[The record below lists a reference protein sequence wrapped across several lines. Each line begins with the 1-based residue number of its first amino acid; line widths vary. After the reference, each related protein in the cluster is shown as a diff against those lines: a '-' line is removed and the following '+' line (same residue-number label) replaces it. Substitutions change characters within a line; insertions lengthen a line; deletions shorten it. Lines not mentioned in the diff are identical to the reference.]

1 MRNFLRSGLN
11 GTVNTAGAAAIIM
24 GGTIGLLGLMT
35 PGVACAVEMHA
46 LNVETSLTL
55 QPVQGEG
62 AAAGAS
68 SSTPATTAAPASSSA
83 GAGEVP
89 KVKGLY
95 LEPGPMYLTLGG
107 GVANNF
113 NSATDYNGFAQIST
127 FVAPKF
133 ELGFEL
139 GGWYFDQPGKN
150 AEGISG
156 SLAMKYHFW
165 HSEKRDITAFG
176 ELGIGV
182 LVASRQVPAGGTN
195 VDFLPRAGAGLT
207 WEVAEG
213 VRLVG
218 GVRWHHI
225 SNARIKGDSRNP
237 SRDGLMGYVGV
248 SFALP

>member
-1 MRNFLRSGLN
+1 MVNFISSRRSGH
-11 GTVNTAGAAAIIM
+11 
-24 GGTIGLLGLMT
+24 GGDSMARLRVQVALLAV
-35 PGVACAVEMHA
+35 GVVCMACASGAYANAAHE

-55 QPVQGEG
+55 EPTKGDVPS
-62 AAAGAS
+62 AASTGTAATP
-68 SSTPATTAAPASSSA
+68 SSTTAT

-89 KVKGLY
+89 KAKGLY
-95 LEPGPMYLTLGG
+95 LEPGPMYLTLGV
-107 GVANNF
+107 GVAHNF
-113 NSATDYNGFAQIST
+113 NSATDFNGFAQIST
-127 FVAPKF
+127 FIAPKF

-150 AEGISG
+150 AEGVSG

-195 VDFLPRAGAGLT
+195 VDFMPRAGAGLT
-207 WEVAEG
+207 WEVAQG

-218 GVRWHHI
+218 GMRWHHI

>member
-1 MRNFLRSGLN
+1 MSG
-11 GTVNTAGAAAIIM
+11 VHANTAN
-24 GGTIGLLGLMT
+24 
-35 PGVACAVEMHA
+35 E

-55 QPVQGEG
+55 EPVKGEG
-62 AAAGAS
+62 AAAATVV
-68 SSTPATTAAPASSSA
+68 TPTTSSA

-89 KVKGLY
+89 KAKGLY

-107 GVANNF
+107 GVAHNF
-113 NSATDYNGFAQIST
+113 NSATDFNGFAQIST

-150 AEGISG
+150 AEGVSG

-165 HSEKRDITAFG
+165 HSEKRDVTAFG

-195 VDFLPRAGAGLT
+195 VDFMPRAGAGLT

>member
-1 MRNFLRSGLN
+1 MRTGLS
-11 GTVNTAGAAAIIM
+11 GTVTTAGAAVVIV
-24 GGTIGLLGLMT
+24 GGLGLLG
-35 PGVACAVEMHA
+35 PGVVHAAEMHA

-55 QPVQGEG
+55 EPTKGDVPT
-62 AAAGAS
+62 AAS
-68 SSTPATTAAPASSSA
+68 SGTASTSSTTAT
-83 GAGEVP
+83 GVGEVP
-89 KVKGLY
+89 KAKGLY

-107 GVANNF
+107 GVAHNF
-113 NSATDYNGFAQIST
+113 NSATDFNGFAQISA
-127 FVAPKF
+127 FIAPKF

-150 AEGISG
+150 AEGVSG

-195 VDFLPRAGAGLT
+195 VDFMPRAGAGLT

-248 SFALP
+248 NFALP